1 MEKCYPQWTASI
13 NVIKII
19 STGKFMGQPS
29 LDNSSLKLI
38 CQEILGCFH
47 KLTISRNHQ
56 SHLLCFIAVKSGFTL
71 SSLCNLQ
78 RSYWPKRID
87 HSHNAQPELRAAVI
101 KSSQSL
107 CQASQMACTSD
118 IFLFSQQSYGRPH
131 RSILLLYFILSFLSS
146 FIISL
151 PISYTSLI
159 TLMVFGY

>member
-1 MEKCYPQWTASI
+1 MNACMLELMFFHPCPVQNSQPMEWYHPQWMTSINTLKIIPKDKLTMEQCYPQWTASI

-71 SSLCNLQ
+71 SPLCNLQ

-101 KSSQSL
+101 KIQSK
-107 CQASQMACTSD
+107 
-118 IFLFSQQSYGRPH
+118 
-131 RSILLLYFILSFLSS
+131 
-146 FIISL
+146 SL
-151 PISYTSLI
+151 PGFSDGMY
-159 TLMVFGY
+159 F